1 MGKASRR
8 YRREKQQKQQ
18 AQAVQ
23 QNAQEK
29 KALEAQMREKIEAEA
44 YGDALNVL
52 AEMIEKKI
60 YEPEDM
66 YQGAYCYFMTG
77 DYERAVSWLD
87 NTLKFAPNHV
97 EARLLLARIC
107 ILEDRTQDG
116 MAIYDFILEH
126 YAEALQ
132 PEQREDM
139 QDILEY
145 YAQEDPERIRRE
157 FPYVA
162 AFMHLAGE
170 AEPAMP
176 GAPEQ
181 PIAVETEKETAAEPE
196 PAPKAEPGPKQ
207 EPPAFD
213 AAAKIAEVMQSK
225 VSVAE
230 RIHLLNSFAG
240 RYYVAGDHEGAK
252 ACLTAALQLDD
263 HDDETLRNLAV
274 LSQAMGDPDKAL
286 QFAAAMSYTDFVL
299 LTTLKG

>member
-126 YAEALQ
+126 YPQQLQ

-145 YAQEDPERIRRE
+145 YVEEDK
-157 FPYVA
+157 
-162 AFMHLAGE
+162 
-170 AEPAMP
+170 PAMP

-196 PAPKAEPGPKQ
+196 PAPKAEPAPKQ

-240 RYYVAGDHEGAK
+240 GCYVAGDHEGAK
-252 ACLTAALQLDD
+252 ACLTAPLQLDD